1 MFRKSRIAFFV
12 CFAVIPAFLAT
23 SCYIRPP
30 KPGPGYVWV
39 KPHKTPA
46 GVHVKGHWKNLPS
59 PRPGA
64 VWVPGHYGPKGHWI
78 DGHWR

>member
-12 CFAVIPAFLAT
+12 CFAVMPAFLAT

-30 KPGPGYVWV
+30 KPG
-39 KPHKTPA
+39 
-46 GVHVKGHWKNLPS
+46 
-59 PRPGA
+59 A
-64 VWVPGHYGPKGHWI
+64 VWVPGHCGSKGRWI